1 VQNYFRPRLSD
12 IAEHALDDRARVRER
27 AFVTRIVVAPQ
38 QTLNTGYIVV
48 GGTDLVV
55 SKGRGALALK
65 KLFWSLAP
73 SAALWPRSSV
83 PVCSLR
89 VARHADWV

>member
-12 IAEHALDDRARVRER
+12 IAEQALDDRARVRER

-48 GGTDLVV
+48 GGTDFVV

-65 KLFWSLAP
+65 IFSGL
-73 SAALWPRSSV
+73 
-83 PVCSLR
+83 
-89 VARHADWV
+89 